1 MKKFISILLIAGMI
15 FAMAACDKESS
26 TKKDSKSRKDSK
38 KEVAEESVAEESSA
52 EEMTAPIVEEPTQ
65 LGTLYEKSFR
75 DVMES
80 HNCNVGSGDINHG
93 EKKVL
98 LASTSSYMTVFEY
111 HLFNS
116 ESDAIAFFDEAQ
128 TVASNA
134 GSAEITDTKIKW
146 TTELNYMVV
155 ILDGDVVIAANT
167 MAGDSGLASEMDGIL
182 AELGY

>member
-1 MKKFISILLIAGMI
+1 MKKFISILLTAGMI

-38 KEVAEESVAEESSA
+38 KEVAEESVAEE
-52 EEMTAPIVEEPTQ
+52 MTAPIVEEPTQ

-75 DVMES
+75 DVMGS

-116 ESDAIAFFDEAQ
+116 ESDAIAFFDEAK

-134 GSAEITDTKIKW
+134 GSVEITDTKIKW
-146 TTELNYMVV
+146 TTEFNYMVV